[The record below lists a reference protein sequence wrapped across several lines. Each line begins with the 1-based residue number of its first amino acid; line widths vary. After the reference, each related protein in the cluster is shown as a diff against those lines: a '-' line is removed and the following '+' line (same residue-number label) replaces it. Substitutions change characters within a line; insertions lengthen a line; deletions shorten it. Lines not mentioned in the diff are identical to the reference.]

1 MDLHTTHRFNC
12 SGGDLDLC
20 SYGGVTVT
28 TEHAKVELAKL
39 TQEQLQVAVLSFV
52 SNQSWR
58 DRDSLQPDA
67 FLETLIA
74 KATET
79 IRMRQEYREKQ
90 ASA

>member
-1 MDLHTTHRFNC
+1 MDLYTAHRFNC
-12 SGGDLDLC
+12 SGADLDLC

-39 TQEQLQVAVLSFV
+39 TQEQLQAAILSFV
-52 SNQSWR
+52 RNQSWR
-58 DRDSLQPDA
+58 ERDSKQPDD
-67 FLETLIA
+67 FLEALIA

-79 IRMRQEYREKQ
+79 IRERQEYREKQ

>member
-1 MDLHTTHRFNC
+1 MKQFTTVRFEC
-12 SGGDLDLC
+12 AGADLDLC
-20 SYGGVTVT
+20 SYSGVTVT
-28 TEHAKVELAKL
+28 TAEAKVELAKL
-39 TQEQLQVAVLSFV
+39 TQEQLQAAVLSFV

-58 DRDSLQPDA
+58 DRDGNQPDA
-67 FLETLIA
+67 FLEALIA